1 MMSKRL
7 CCVLSL
13 AASAGAA
20 GSGCGSKASAP
31 EAQPSEQGGQAGQE
45 TAADAGSAVGVGV
58 GADEAGPTQPTQGPS
73 SQQAPT
79 PAGKPT
85 QGGAL
90 PPDTGLPELPLMT
103 HVQAV
108 VAGNS
113 ATISFDPVPG
123 ATDYRVY
130 VLPQK
135 SAVQLAQDGSLA
147 GIDNATYRCAGL
159 RAAPGIWVD
168 NNQGPPAAPIPNWI
182 ATDTMVDQEIVQGVD
197 RTMAM
202 ATLGYAFT
210 DPAAGTV
217 PIYAAG
223 DPAATADNYGY
234 GIREAQTR
242 GKTYVQDS
250 SSLLAKGWRD
260 DGVAF
265 YALASSA
272 STACGNGA
280 PVPVYTKSYSDGT
293 GTSTVYY
300 GPGAEATARGAGT
313 PSFYLCPSQTTGSQP
328 VMRAYYQLLSPG
340 GNFGRQEGHD
350 ELALGQERFDR
361 TRCQGSNSGAC
372 ATAPQS
378 LWQVHWANIQGPT
391 QLVVEALDAGCPFQ
405 GLMGPT
411 SMPATLVNGDDNNGN
426 GGLLNDPISTF
437 AQLQSKAPNGE
448 VFLNGTFD
456 GSPTPHPIARALV
469 NVSPEVRPAMDFAS
483 NFAGPAE
490 QFTESRDA
498 QGNPDCG
505 ITPTLES
512 WAGNPDTCDGSHRMT
527 SPTYDVLFFGVQDS
541 RYAVGQTQGEL
552 WTAYS
557 GLAGGKFR
565 IAPKGVTGTMSDS
578 NFLHAAMEVT
588 SFSTGRRYPQ
598 IMISE
603 QDFETSQWLLERS
616 ADTANPHIGSTM
628 ILQPIDSGN
637 GRPVAELELCSQR
650 NWQVNDQCPWFLLEK
665 NDPATP
671 SQTGPNNPHPDLF
684 DRLQDDRSARW
695 DLYASTERA
704 YVFLDSQPYACVD
717 LAHRKATESSGAP
730 IVPTPTPPKDGTVT
744 VAFGDVMYHAGAEA
758 DYFTNFSPFHLNHE
772 LFETVRHFDY
782 IGWKSGESAP
792 AWDESRFPCITQMFS
807 GTTAGTQ
814 TPESGN

>member
-1 MMSKRL
+1 MMSKRI
-7 CCVLSL
+7 CRVLSL
-13 AASAGAA
+13 ALAAGAA

-31 EAQPSEQGGQAGQE
+31 ETEAQPPLQDARN
-45 TAADAGSAVGVGV
+45 DAGSSASVTGTGAVP
-58 GADEAGPTQPTQGPS
+58 GAAPVPVSVPGSVPDPGMPSQGAS
-73 SQQAPT
+73 L
-79 PAGKPT
+79 PA
-85 QGGAL
+85 
-90 PPDTGLPELPLMT
+90 DTGLPDLPLLA

-108 VAGNS
+108 VQGNS
-113 ATISFDPVPG
+113 ATISFDPVAG
-123 ATDYRVY
+123 AKDYRVY

-135 SAVQLAQDGSLA
+135 SDIRLGQDGSLA
-147 GIDNATYRCAGL
+147 GINDATYRCAGL

-168 NNQGPPAAPIPNWI
+168 DNQGPPSSPIPNWI
-182 ATDTMVDQEIVQGVD
+182 ATDTMVDKETVQGVD
-197 RTMAM
+197 RTMST
-202 ATLGYAFT
+202 ATLGYAFA
-210 DPAAGTV
+210 DPASGRA
-217 PIYAAG
+217 PIYGVG
-223 DPAATADNYGY
+223 DPAATADNFGY

-242 GKTYVQDS
+242 TKMYVQDNTTY
-250 SSLLAKGWRD
+250 LAKGWRD
-260 DGVAF
+260 DGIQF
-265 YALASSA
+265 YAPASAA
-272 STACGNGA
+272 STACGADA
-280 PVPVYTKSYSDGT
+280 PVPVYTKNYPDESNV

-300 GPGAEATARGAGT
+300 GPGAEMTARGSGSPA
-313 PSFYLCPSQTTGSQP
+313 FYLCPSQAPGSQP

-340 GNFGRQEGHD
+340 GHFGEPEGHD

-361 TRCQGSNSGAC
+361 TRCQGSSSGTC

-405 GLMGPT
+405 GLLGST
-411 SMPATLVNGDDNNGN
+411 TLAATPVNGDDNNGAN
-426 GGLLNDPISTF
+426 GLLNDPVYTF
-437 AQLQSKAPNGE
+437 SQLQSKASNGE

-456 GSPTPHPIARALV
+456 GSPAPRPIARAIV
-469 NVSPEVRPAMDFAS
+469 NVSPQVRPAMDFAS
-483 NFAGPAE
+483 NFAGPPE
-490 QFTESRDA
+490 PFSETLDSS
-498 QGNPDCG
+498 GNPDCG

-512 WAGNPDTCDGSHRMT
+512 WSGNPDSCDGSHRMT
-527 SPTYDVLFFGVQDS
+527 SPTYDVLFFGVQDG
-541 RYAVGQTQGEL
+541 RYALGQTQGEL
-552 WTAYS
+552 WTDYS

-565 IAPKGVTGTMSDS
+565 ITPKGVTGTMSDS
-578 NFLHAAMEVT
+578 KFLHAAMEVT

-603 QDFETSQWLLERS
+603 QDFLTSQWLLERS
-616 ADTANPHIGSTM
+616 SDSTNTHIGSTM
-628 ILQPIDSGN
+628 ILQPIDSGS

-665 NDPATP
+665 NDSP
-671 SQTGPNNPHPDLF
+671 SSSETGPNNPHPDLF

-717 LAHRKATESSGAP
+717 LTNRKATESSGQA
-730 IVPTPTPPKDGTVT
+730 ILPTPTPPKVGAVT

-758 DYFTNFSPFHLNHE
+758 EYFTNFSPFHLEHM

-782 IGWKSGESAP
+782 VGFKSNEDAP

-807 GTTAGTQ
+807 GGDAGTQ